1 MGVTRAA
8 VTGVILAG
16 GAGRR
21 MGGRDK
27 GLVPLCGRPM
37 AAHVLARLAGQVAA
51 VRINANRYQARYR
64 ALGVPVDGDRHP
76 GGLGPLAGM
85 ASALAHAATDRVL
98 TVPCD
103 APLLP
108 AVTAQRLAAVL
119 EAEAAEVAVARACG
133 RRQPV
138 FALMRRHVAADL
150 EAALAAG
157 ERRVDGWLAR
167 HAVAEAD
174 FDDLAEGLVNV
185 NTPAALEAVAER
197 LGQGAGGP

>member
-1 MGVTRAA
+1 MTRAPI
-8 VTGVILAG
+8 TGVILAG
-16 GAGRR
+16 GGGRR
-21 MGGRDK
+21 MGGREK

-51 VRINANRYQARYR
+51 VRINANRYQACYR

-138 FALMRRHVAADL
+138 FALMRRHVAADRPF
-150 EAALAAG
+150 LA
-157 ERRVDGWLAR
+157 V
-167 HAVAEAD
+167 
-174 FDDLAEGLVNV
+174 
-185 NTPAALEAVAER
+185 
-197 LGQGAGGP
+197 

>member
-51 VRINANRYQARYR
+51 VRINANRYQACYR

-197 LGQGAGGP
+197 LGQGADGP